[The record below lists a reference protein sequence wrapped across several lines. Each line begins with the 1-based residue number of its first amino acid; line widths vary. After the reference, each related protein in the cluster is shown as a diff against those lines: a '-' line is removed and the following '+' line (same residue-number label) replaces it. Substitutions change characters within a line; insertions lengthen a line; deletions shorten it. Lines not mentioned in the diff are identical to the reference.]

1 MTGVSEITKKSVAN
15 VAATLQRA
23 QQGGSLHDLLLDQII
38 VVSNVRGKIDE
49 SAPEFLEF
57 VENIRKHNVQQ
68 PILVRPSKR
77 VQGKYELIA
86 GERRWRGSRLAGKQR
101 IPAIVKHISDA
112 EFLNIQLLENYQRE
126 NLTML
131 QEAAAL
137 KRMLDDVG
145 SLERVADLWQQATNK
160 KSVSKS
166 WVSERLQLLDLT
178 EPARELIEENVTS
191 DIGVI
196 NSVNRA
202 AKIDAKAGQ
211 VLAAEVRQSDKKRE
225 VARRGLEDVKGRAPA
240 KSGKPSR
247 SRAPADWNKEA
258 WKLAGRLTTSVKPSM
273 PKPESKRVVK
283 AAVAEVDKRA
293 AEALNVPLKAAHA
306 AGVKLAKGWQSGL
319 GASAAM
325 LGEQLDGDAGRQEAM
340 RTLLLKAFAL
350 GAMKQPYDLATIVV
364 S

>member
-1 MTGVSEITKKSVAN
+1 MSGVSDITRKSVAN

-23 QQGGSLHDLLLDQII
+23 QQGGSLHELALDAVV
-38 VVSNVRGKIDE
+38 VVSNVRGEIDE
-49 SAPEFLEF
+49 TAPDFLEF
-57 VENIRKHNVQQ
+57 VENIRTHGVQQ
-68 PILVRPSKR
+68 PILVRPSKKT
-77 VQGKYELIA
+77 QGKYELIA
-86 GERRWRGSRLAGKQR
+86 GERRWRGSRVAGKQR

-137 KRMLDDVG
+137 KRMLDEVG
-145 SLERVADLWQQATNK
+145 SLERVAEMWQQATNK
-160 KSVSKS
+160 RSVSKS
-166 WVSERLQLLDLT
+166 WVSERLQLLDLS

-202 AKIDAKAGQ
+202 AKIDPEAGKE
-211 VLAAEVRQSDKKRE
+211 LAAEVRASDKKRE
-225 VARRGLEDVKGRAPA
+225 VARRGLEEVKGRAPA
-240 KSGKPSR
+240 KPASKTAKR
-247 SRAPADWNKEA
+247 VPADWNKEA
-258 WKLAGRLTTSVKPSM
+258 VKLAGRLAAVTKPNT
-273 PKPESKRVVK
+273 PKTEAKRVVK
-283 AAVAEVDKRA
+283 EAIGEVDKRA

-306 AGVKLAKGWQSGL
+306 AGTKLAKGWQSGL
-319 GASAAM
+319 AASTAM
-325 LGEQLDGDAGRQEAM
+325 LAEQLDGDAGRQETM